1 MNVVHHVIIK
11 LCLSEF
17 VLIYLLVSMMAV
29 LGGGRKL
36 HGPTVVCWWC
46 RSLMFRILELSS
58 MWYPGK

>member
-36 HGPTVVCWWC
+36 HGPTVVC
-46 RSLMFRILELSS
+46 
-58 MWYPGK
+58 